1 MLWQCRCN
9 ELMSNLNFATL
20 PMFELK
26 VEWFTEEGQANWMD
40 PLVDWMRATG
50 MDPEGDPLMI
60 KPASGYAGVGVQPVR
75 GALAVGH
82 AAMDLFATVSA
93 SSATQWTAQWRL
105 IAPRWHP
112 GDRLCCQGAL
122 FAPVSA
128 KLPFPDARIVVCW
141 HTTKAIAW
149 LDGVMLADWGH
160 AVLLLH
166 FDWLQG
172 CTTWP
177 VNAALAAS
185 ECGTGLASYS
195 ESCLHPA
202 AGACTLAGSRQLSTQ
217 VASKPHH
224 VTCPGA
230 WAACAAICLGCLAGS
245 CCNSTPQWLTLCLCN
260 LPLCLGY
267 MSQVLQQGHTGTCIA
282 GTQSISG
289 RLGSNPWALP
299 STAEAQNYRGCRVWM
314 IPSLWSPGSHAGV
327 GMSTASLC
335 LRVPSKLL

>member
-177 VNAALAAS
+177 AQCSIGCFRVRYRAGFILGELPAPCCWGVHSSREQAAL
-185 ECGTGLASYS
+185 Y
-195 ESCLHPA
+195 
-202 AGACTLAGSRQLSTQ
+202 AGSQQTSSCYLS
-217 VASKPHH
+217 
-224 VTCPGA
+224 
-230 WAACAAICLGCLAGS
+230 WCLGCL
-245 CCNSTPQWLTLCLCN
+245 CCN
-260 LPLCLGY
+260 LPG
-267 MSQVLQQGHTGTCIA
+267 VP
-282 GTQSISG
+282 G
-289 RLGSNPWALP
+289 RLLLQLN
-299 STAEAQNYRGCRVWM
+299 TAVADTVPLQPATVPGLHVTGAAT
-314 IPSLWSPGSHAGV
+314 GSHWNMHRRDPIYQREAGQQPM
-327 GMSTASLC
+327 GSAQHC
-335 LRVPSKLL
+335 